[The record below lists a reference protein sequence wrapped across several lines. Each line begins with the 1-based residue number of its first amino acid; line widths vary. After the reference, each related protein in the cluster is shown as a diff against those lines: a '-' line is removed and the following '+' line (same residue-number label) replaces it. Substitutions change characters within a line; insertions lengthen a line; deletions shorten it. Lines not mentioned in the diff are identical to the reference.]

1 MKPNIEAF
9 RTAVE
14 KYGGN
19 LTKVAEAF
27 NTSRTNLYKWLK
39 SDNDFQMVV
48 DDARGKMFDECLS
61 TARVLALGVAKVEG
75 GKVVGWEERP
85 DGNML
90 RYLLGTLG
98 KKEGFGESL
107 DITTN
112 GNDLA
117 VGGLFRVLTKD
128 EVENFDEQFD
138 QDY

>member
-61 TARVLALGVAKVEG
+61 TARVLALGVAKV
-75 GKVVGWEERP
+75 GW
-85 DGNML
+85 
-90 RYLLGTLG
+90 
-98 KKEGFGESL
+98 
-107 DITTN
+107 
-112 GNDLA
+112 
-117 VGGLFRVLTKD
+117 
-128 EVENFDEQFD
+128 
-138 QDY
+138 